1 MNKTSFQVYFN
12 LNDEDEKLMHE
23 YLKNRNKN
31 FVVKR
36 LLLNEIKGVG
46 FELPKEEESDEDY
59 GDIFNQ

>member
-12 LNDEDEKLMHE
+12 LNDEDEKLMYE

-31 FVVKR
+31 FAVKR
-36 LLLNEIKGVG
+36 LLLNEIKSVG
-46 FELPKEEESDEDY
+46 FEPPKEELDEDY